1 MSNTQDTKT
10 LEAKVRP
17 WQNPKE
23 RTDLKG
29 VARVHLSSHALQ
41 ELGLKPEQTCYF
53 WKAGE
58 GPEARRQAIV
68 WYSHENSMRK
78 NVVQMSKTFQDACD
92 LKLGDDLKII
102 ASGNLA
108 AAESIVLKDITA
120 QEDNSKDLL
129 EADRPIWES
138 YIADSLCTLNTRIFL
153 SHVAFY
159 GHHIVRLIM
168 KSEFAAFSRPIPI
181 YAYIVLKE

>member
-1 MSNTQDTKT
+1 MSNIQDAKA

-53 WKAGE
+53 WKTGDSP
-58 GPEARRQAIV
+58 GSRRQGIV

-78 NVVQMSKTFQDACD
+78 NVVQISKTFQDVCG

-102 ASGNLA
+102 AAGSLELA
-108 AAESIVLKDITA
+108 KSVVLKDVTA
-120 QEDNSKDLL
+120 LEDNIKELS
-129 EADRPIWES
+129 EAELPVWES
-138 YIADSLCTLNTRIFL
+138 YIADTLCRSNLYFTLSSSRYFIRCYTRPLKVTSHTVSFL
-153 SHVAFY
+153 
-159 GHHIVRLIM
+159 
-168 KSEFAAFSRPIPI
+168 
-181 YAYIVLKE
+181 

>member
-1 MSNTQDTKT
+1 MSNIPDAKT

-41 ELGLKPEQTCYF
+41 DLGLKPEQTCYF

-58 GPEARRQAIV
+58 EPETRRQAIV

-78 NVVQMSKTFQDACD
+78 NVVQVSKTFQDACD
-92 LKLGDDLKII
+92 LKLGDDIKII
-102 ASGNLA
+102 AAGNLA
-108 AAESIVLKDITA
+108 AAVSIVLRDLTA
-120 QEDNSKDLL
+120 QEDNKELPEL
-129 EADRPIWES
+129 ERPVWES
-138 YIADSLCTLNTRIFL
+138 YIADSLCRFNLIIILVHYICGSIGTAQG
-153 SHVAFY
+153 SQK
-159 GHHIVRLIM
+159 IV
-168 KSEFAAFSRPIPI
+168 P
-181 YAYIVLKE
+181 

>member
-1 MSNTQDTKT
+1 MSNIQDAKA

-53 WKAGE
+53 WKTGE
-58 GPEARRQAIV
+58 VPESRRQGIA

-78 NVVQMSKTFQDACD
+78 NVVQMSKTFQDVCG

-102 ASGNLA
+102 ASGSLEEA
-108 AAESIVLKDITA
+108 RSIVVKDVTDM
-120 QEDNSKDLL
+120 EDNIKEIAEVEL
-129 EADRPIWES
+129 PIWES
-138 YIADSLCTLNTRIFL
+138 YIADTLCRLELYYMLSSSWCFIWSYAATRLFRLTLFVYLFFKPTN
-153 SHVAFY
+153 
-159 GHHIVRLIM
+159 
-168 KSEFAAFSRPIPI
+168 
-181 YAYIVLKE
+181 